1 MVKVWSAVAAAT
13 AGAHAHRPLKCDQWH
28 PRYPSDGH
36 YNTTASISTDK
47 LNVHLIPHTHD
58 DPGWLL
64 TVDQYFTQEVDY
76 ILDTVVTELQ
86 KDPNR
91 RFMYVE
97 QAFFQRW
104 WREQTNETKQLVKQ
118 LVKNGQ
124 LDLSANGGWVMHDE
138 ATPHYTT
145 MLDQTAFGHKFL
157 LDEFGVIPRIG
168 WQIDPFGHSST
179 QGSLLSAGIGFDALY
194 FSRIDYQDYEKR
206 KKDNTLE
213 FMWKPSASRNDS
225 VFTGV
230 MQDGY
235 GGPRGYYFDQ
245 DAPIKD
251 DPYLHDNNICDRIN
265 TFVDESLA
273 RAQHSQGNH
282 IYWPVGE
289 DFKFQNAVKWFKNL
303 DKLIHYTNQEGRVNV
318 FYSTLGNYT
327 DVKLQDKSLQWTTK
341 TDDFFPYSDRANGY
355 WYALILVHQLAASVG
370 LSLHHDG
377 ITGTEKQAV
386 ADDYALRL
394 SEGVAAGT
402 ARLNDLLRPFSSQPF
417 ALCLLANMSLC
428 NTTDSD
434 PFTFFVYNPLPVAH
448 SYTIELPII
457 AKNAAVELANGT
469 AVPSVVVPFVPVY
482 SQPIANAAPH

>member
-1 MVKVWSAVAAAT
+1 MMHVSPIAAALASAVR
-13 AGAHAHRPLKCDQWH
+13 GIPL
-28 PRYPSDGH
+28 PSCGHWTPDFPADRH
-36 YNTTASISTDK
+36 YNTTPTISTDK

-225 VFTGV
+225 VFTG
-230 MQDGY
+230 
-235 GGPRGYYFDQ
+235 
-245 DAPIKD
+245 
-251 DPYLHDNNICDRIN
+251 
-265 TFVDESLA
+265 
-273 RAQHSQGNH
+273 NH

-303 DKLIHYTNQEGRVNV
+303 DKLIHYTNQEG
-318 FYSTLGNYT
+318 
-327 DVKLQDKSLQWTTK
+327 
-341 TDDFFPYSDRANGY
+341 
-355 WYALILVHQLAASVG
+355 
-370 LSLHHDG
+370 
-377 ITGTEKQAV
+377 
-386 ADDYALRL
+386 
-394 SEGVAAGT
+394 
-402 ARLNDLLRPFSSQPF
+402 
-417 ALCLLANMSLC
+417 
-428 NTTDSD
+428 
-434 PFTFFVYNPLPVAH
+434 
-448 SYTIELPII
+448 
-457 AKNAAVELANGT
+457 
-469 AVPSVVVPFVPVY
+469 
-482 SQPIANAAPH
+482 

>member
-13 AGAHAHRPLKCDQWH
+13 AATAGAHAHRPLECDHWH

-157 LDEFGVIPRIG
+157 LDEFG
-168 WQIDPFGHSST
+168 
-179 QGSLLSAGIGFDALY
+179 Y
-194 FSRIDYQDYEKR
+194 
-206 KKDNTLE
+206 
-213 FMWKPSASRNDS
+213 
-225 VFTGV
+225 
-230 MQDGY
+230 
-235 GGPRGYYFDQ
+235 
-245 DAPIKD
+245 
-251 DPYLHDNNICDRIN
+251 
-265 TFVDESLA
+265 
-273 RAQHSQGNH
+273 
-282 IYWPVGE
+282 
-289 DFKFQNAVKWFKNL
+289 
-303 DKLIHYTNQEGRVNV
+303 
-318 FYSTLGNYT
+318 
-327 DVKLQDKSLQWTTK
+327 
-341 TDDFFPYSDRANGY
+341 
-355 WYALILVHQLAASVG
+355 
-370 LSLHHDG
+370 
-377 ITGTEKQAV
+377 
-386 ADDYALRL
+386 
-394 SEGVAAGT
+394 
-402 ARLNDLLRPFSSQPF
+402 
-417 ALCLLANMSLC
+417 MS
-428 NTTDSD
+428 
-434 PFTFFVYNPLPVAH
+434 
-448 SYTIELPII
+448 
-457 AKNAAVELANGT
+457 
-469 AVPSVVVPFVPVY
+469 
-482 SQPIANAAPH
+482 